1 MDTNLPLLPA
11 ADYLRL
17 RELTGTPE
25 LSGELERAVVV
36 PTERIPQDRVTMNS
50 RLIYIDERLGVARE
64 IELVYPD
71 EANPAQGKVSVL
83 APVGCALLGLGA
95 NGSIDW
101 EFPNG
106 RIHRLRVERI
116 LSQPVPS
123 PQTET

>member
-116 LSQPVPS
+116 LSQPIPS

>member
-1 MDTNLPLLPA
+1 MDTNLPVLPA

>member
-1 MDTNLPLLPA
+1 MDTNLPVLPA

-25 LSGELERAVVV
+25 LSGELERAVVA